1 MSIES
6 IRAVILFAIGDPAFR
21 AELIERREEALA
33 PFELSLDDVMLLETV
48 QSPPRAQ
55 HSRTVN
61 CSNGCWAPP
70 PATVSQ
76 ESPVR
81 AGSECPDSPAR
92 LQRSRNPH

>member
-48 QSPPRAQ
+48 QFSASGTTFSDGELLERLLGSAAG
-55 HSRTVN
+55 
-61 CSNGCWAPP
+61 NGFPGISGPGWFGMP
-70 PATVSQ
+70 
-76 ESPVR
+76 
-81 AGSECPDSPAR
+81 
-92 LQRSRNPH
+92 